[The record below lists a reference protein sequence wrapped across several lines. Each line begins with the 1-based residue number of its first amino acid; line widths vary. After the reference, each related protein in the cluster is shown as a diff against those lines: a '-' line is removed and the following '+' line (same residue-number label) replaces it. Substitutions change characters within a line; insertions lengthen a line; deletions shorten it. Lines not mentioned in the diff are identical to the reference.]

1 MLFLSPLII
10 DRAPIASDDGVLT
23 EITNSLV
30 ANNFH
35 SATVGII
42 SHRLW
47 PDDRYRFAYYRRARP
62 CLFIEEC
69 EPHYRNCV
77 N

>member
-1 MLFLSPLII
+1 MLFHSSRLSFFI
-10 DRAPIASDDGVLT
+10 DTRSDRNDGVLT

-47 PDDRYRFAYYRRARP
+47 PDDRYSPRTIGVLIH
-62 CLFIEEC
+62 LFV
-69 EPHYRNCV
+69 H
-77 N
+77 